1 VFAVLW
7 PLGRR
12 GAVREGSEFAVYRD
26 QLDEIA
32 RDKASGLIGDAEA
45 EAAKVEVS
53 RRLIAAADTA
63 EAERADGG
71 GSPLLRR
78 RVAAVTGF
86 ALLPIGAVA
95 LYLALGSPQLPGQPL
110 AARMQSGPQNQSMAG
125 LIAQVEQHLE
135 KNPQD
140 ARGWELLG
148 PIYLRLG
155 RFEDAVAAR
164 RRSLALSGENAER
177 QSDLGEAL
185 VAAANGIV
193 TAEARTAFE
202 RAVAL
207 DAQDMKARFYLGMA
221 AEQDGNKER
230 AAAIWRAMLENAPAD
245 ASWAPMVRDAL
256 ARASGAGPSGDD
268 IAAASNMNP
277 QERATM
283 IRGMVDRLAERLKK
297 DGGDV
302 DGWLRLVRA
311 YVVLGERDKANAAA
325 GDAKRA
331 LAREPEKVKRIDE
344 MAKNLGLPG

>member
-1 VFAVLW
+1 K
-7 PLGRR
+7 
-12 GAVREGSEFAVYRD
+12 
-26 QLDEIA
+26 I
-32 RDKASGLIGDAEA
+32 
-45 EAAKVEVS
+45 EVS

-63 EAERADGG
+63 EAEKEDSRS
-71 GSPLLRR
+71 SPLMRR
-78 RVAAVTGF
+78 RLAAVAGF

-164 RRSLALSGENAER
+164 RKSLMLSGENAER

-185 VAAANGIV
+185 TAAANGVV

-207 DAQDMKARFYLGMA
+207 DAQDLKARFYLGMA
-221 AEQDGNKER
+221 AEQDGNKEK
-230 AAAIWRAMLENAPAD
+230 AALIWRAMLENAPAD
-245 ASWAPMVRDAL
+245 APWAPMVRDAL
-256 ARASGAGPSGDD
+256 ARAGAPAASGSGPGGDD
-268 IAAASNMNP
+268 IAAASNMSP
-277 QERATM
+277 QDRAAM
-283 IRGMVDRLAERLKK
+283 IRGMVDRLAERLKQ

-302 DGWLRLVRA
+302 DGWL
-311 YVVLGERDKANAAA
+311 
-325 GDAKRA
+325 
-331 LAREPEKVKRIDE
+331 
-344 MAKNLGLPG
+344 